1 MARTLTTTLATGA
14 LTATL
19 VLAGCASD
27 NTNESTGAQDHGN
40 HDNGHNGDTTDDT
53 ATEGEAGQDHDGH
66 DHPVDGGPVPQGM
79 SEATDPLYPVGSE
92 AVLTADHMSGMD
104 GATATIVGAYDTY
117 TYAVN
122 YTPTTG
128 GDPVLDHRWVVHEEL
143 QNVGQERLADGTEV
157 TLAAEHMSGM
167 DGATATIASS
177 TQETVYVVD
186 FESDGM
192 AMTNHKWVTESEIDP
207 SL

>member
-1 MARTLTTTLATGA
+1 MTRTLITTLAAGA
-14 LTATL
+14 LAATL

-27 NTNESTGAQDHGN
+27 NRDESPGGAQDHGN
-40 HDNGHNGDTTDDT
+40 HNNGDTTDDT
-53 ATEGEAGQDHDGH
+53 TAEGEAGQDHDGH
-66 DHPVDGGPVPQGM
+66 DHPADGGPVPQGM

-92 AVLTADHMSGMD
+92 VVLAADHMPGMN

-128 GDPVLDHRWVVHEEL
+128 GDPVTDHQWVVHEEL
-143 QNVGQERLADGTEV
+143 QNVGQERLTDGTEV
-157 TLAAEHMSGM
+157 TLAAAHMGGM